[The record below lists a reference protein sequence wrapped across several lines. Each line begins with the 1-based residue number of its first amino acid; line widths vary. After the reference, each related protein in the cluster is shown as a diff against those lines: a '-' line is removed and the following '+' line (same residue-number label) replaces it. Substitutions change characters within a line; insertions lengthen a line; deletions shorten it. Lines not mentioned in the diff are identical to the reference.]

1 MKGWIILRRFFENKK
16 LIVLLVSV
24 ITSFS
29 MIAYSIFS
37 QSQMPKPILWVNDV
51 TAVVGRFVSTPT
63 NAMIRFTD
71 SINDLMNTYED
82 NQQLKSQ
89 ISSLEELEA
98 QNKILQSEN
107 EELSDLLSLQ
117 PSLVGKSVIASSV
130 ISRSPDTWLD
140 SIIIDVGSDNGIL
153 EGMSVMTDSG
163 LVGHVTE
170 VSATSSKVQLLIT
183 ENNQMTNVAVSIQ
196 VDDGILAGIL
206 SDYDERSQELIL
218 EQVPADEEIKKGATV
233 TTSGLGGVS
242 PEGLIIGE
250 VTSVESD
257 SFGLSQS
264 VRVKPAADF
273 KDIRSVL
280 VVMSLNENTNEK
292 TNDDTSGD
300 EASSA
305 SSVESTNSEE

>member
-63 NAMIRFTD
+63 NAMMRFTD

-82 NQQLKSQ
+82 NQRLKSQ

-98 QNKILQSEN
+98 QNEILQSEN
-107 EELSDLLSLQ
+107 EELSALLDLQ
-117 PSLVGKSVIASSV
+117 PSLVGKNVIASSV

-140 SIIIDVGSDNGIL
+140 SIIIDVGTNSNI
-153 EGMSVMTDSG
+153 EENMSVMTESG

-183 ENNQMTNVAVSIQ
+183 ENNQMKNVAVSIQ
-196 VDDGILAGIL
+196 TDDGIVSGIL
-206 SDYDERSQELIL
+206 SDYDEKTQELIL
-218 EQVPADEEIKKGATV
+218 KQVPNDAKVSEGSTV

-242 PEGLIIGE
+242 PDGLIIGE
-250 VTSVESD
+250 VTSASSD
-257 SFGLSQS
+257 NFGLSQS

-280 VVMSLNENTNEK
+280 VIMTLNESSS
-292 TNDDTSGD
+292 DTSAD
-300 EASSA
+300 SEYQAAESSA
-305 SSVESTNSEE
+305 ASTDTGE

>member
-1 MKGWIILRRFFENKK
+1 
-16 LIVLLVSV
+16 
-24 ITSFS
+24 

-63 NAMIRFTD
+63 NAMMRFTD

-82 NQQLKSQ
+82 NQRLKSQ

-98 QNKILQSEN
+98 QNEILQSEN
-107 EELSDLLSLQ
+107 EELSALLDLQ
-117 PSLVGKSVIASSV
+117 PSLVGKNVIASSV

-140 SIIIDVGSDNGIL
+140 SITIDVGTNSGI
-153 EGMSVMTDSG
+153 EENMSVMTESG

-183 ENNQMTNVAVSIQ
+183 ENNQMKNVAVSIQ
-196 VDDGILAGIL
+196 TDDGIVSGIL
-206 SDYDERSQELIL
+206 SDYDEKTQELIL
-218 EQVPADEEIKKGATV
+218 KQVPNDAKVSEGNMV

-250 VTSVESD
+250 VTSASSD
-257 SFGLSQS
+257 NFGLSQS

-280 VVMSLNENTNEK
+280 VIMTLNESSS
-292 TNDDTSGD
+292 DTSAD
-300 EASSA
+300 SEDQAAESSA
-305 SSVESTNSEE
+305 ASTDTGE

>member
-1 MKGWIILRRFFENKK
+1 
-16 LIVLLVSV
+16 
-24 ITSFS
+24 

-63 NAMIRFTD
+63 NAMMRFTD

-82 NQQLKSQ
+82 NQRLKSQ

-98 QNKILQSEN
+98 QNEILQSEN
-107 EELSDLLSLQ
+107 EELSALLDLQ
-117 PSLVGKSVIASSV
+117 PSLVGKNVIASSV

-140 SIIIDVGSDNGIL
+140 SITIDVGTNSGI
-153 EGMSVMTDSG
+153 EENMSVMTESG

-183 ENNQMTNVAVSIQ
+183 ENNQMKNVAVSIQ
-196 VDDGILAGIL
+196 TDDGIVSGIL
-206 SDYDERSQELIL
+206 SDYDEKTQELIL
-218 EQVPADEEIKKGATV
+218 KQVPNDAKVSEGNTV

-250 VTSVESD
+250 VTLASSD
-257 SFGLSQS
+257 NFGLSQS

-280 VVMSLNENTNEK
+280 VIMTLNESSS
-292 TNDDTSGD
+292 DTSAD
-300 EASSA
+300 SEDQAAESSA
-305 SSVESTNSEE
+305 ASTDTGE

>member
-24 ITSFS
+24 ITSLS

-63 NAMIRFTD
+63 NAMMRFTD

-82 NQQLKSQ
+82 NQRLKSQ

-98 QNKILQSEN
+98 QNEILQSEN
-107 EELSDLLSLQ
+107 EELSALLDLQ
-117 PSLVGKSVIASSV
+117 PSLVGKNVIASSV

-140 SIIIDVGSDNGIL
+140 SITIDVGTNSGI
-153 EGMSVMTDSG
+153 EENMSVMTESG

-183 ENNQMTNVAVSIQ
+183 ENNQMKNVAVSIQ
-196 VDDGILAGIL
+196 TDDGIVSGIL
-206 SDYDERSQELIL
+206 SDYDEKTQELIL
-218 EQVPADEEIKKGATV
+218 KQVPNDAKVSEGNTV

-250 VTSVESD
+250 VTSASSD
-257 SFGLSQS
+257 NFGLSQS
-264 VRVKPAADF
+264 VKVKPAADF

-280 VVMSLNENTNEK
+280 VIMTLNESSS
-292 TNDDTSGD
+292 DTSAD
-300 EASSA
+300 SEDQAAESSA
-305 SSVESTNSEE
+305 ASTDTGE

>member
-63 NAMIRFTD
+63 NAMMRFTD

-82 NQQLKSQ
+82 NQRLKSQ

-98 QNKILQSEN
+98 QNEILQSEN
-107 EELSDLLSLQ
+107 EELSALLDLQ
-117 PSLVGKSVIASSV
+117 PSLVGKNVIASSV

-140 SIIIDVGSDNGIL
+140 SITIDVGTNSGI
-153 EGMSVMTDSG
+153 EESMSVMTESG

-183 ENNQMTNVAVSIQ
+183 ENNQMKNVAVSIQ
-196 VDDGILAGIL
+196 TDDGIVSGIL
-206 SDYDERSQELIL
+206 SDYDEKTQELIL
-218 EQVPADEEIKKGATV
+218 KQVPNDAKVSEGNTV

-250 VTSVESD
+250 VTSASSD
-257 SFGLSQS
+257 NFGLSQS
-264 VRVKPAADF
+264 VKVKPAADF

-280 VVMSLNENTNEK
+280 VIMTLNESSS
-292 TNDDTSGD
+292 DTSAD
-300 EASSA
+300 SEDQAAESSA
-305 SSVESTNSEE
+305 ASTDTGE

>member
-1 MKGWIILRRFFENKK
+1 MRRFFENKK

-63 NAMIRFTD
+63 NAMMRFTD

-82 NQQLKSQ
+82 NQRLKSQ

-98 QNKILQSEN
+98 QNEILQSEN
-107 EELSDLLSLQ
+107 EELSALLDLQ
-117 PSLVGKSVIASSV
+117 PSLVGKNVIASSV

-140 SIIIDVGSDNGIL
+140 SITIDVGTNSGI
-153 EGMSVMTDSG
+153 EENMSVMTESG

-183 ENNQMTNVAVSIQ
+183 ENNQMKNVAVSIQ
-196 VDDGILAGIL
+196 TDDGIVSGIL
-206 SDYDERSQELIL
+206 SDYDEKTQELIL
-218 EQVPADEEIKKGATV
+218 KQVPNDAKVSEGNTI

-250 VTSVESD
+250 VTSASSD
-257 SFGLSQS
+257 NFGLSQS

-280 VVMSLNENTNEK
+280 VIMTLNESSS
-292 TNDDTSGD
+292 DTSAD
-300 EASSA
+300 SEDQAAESSA
-305 SSVESTNSEE
+305 ASTDTGE

>member
-63 NAMIRFTD
+63 NAMMRFTD

-82 NQQLKSQ
+82 NQRLKSQ

-98 QNKILQSEN
+98 QNEILQSEN
-107 EELSDLLSLQ
+107 EELSALLDLQ
-117 PSLVGKSVIASSV
+117 PSLVGKNVIASSV

-140 SIIIDVGSDNGIL
+140 SITIDVGTNSNI
-153 EGMSVMTDSG
+153 EENMSVMTESG

-183 ENNQMTNVAVSIQ
+183 ENNQMKNVAISIQ
-196 VDDGILAGIL
+196 TDDGIVSGIL
-206 SDYDERSQELIL
+206 SDYDEKTQELIL
-218 EQVPADEEIKKGATV
+218 KQVPNDAKVSKGNTV

-242 PEGLIIGE
+242 PDGLIIGE
-250 VTSVESD
+250 VTSASSD
-257 SFGLSQS
+257 NFGLSQS

-280 VVMSLNENTNEK
+280 VIMTLNESSG
-292 TNDDTSGD
+292 DTSAD
-300 EASSA
+300 SEDQAAESSA
-305 SSVESTNSEE
+305 ASTDTGE

>member
-63 NAMIRFTD
+63 NAMMRFTD
-71 SINDLMNTYED
+71 SINDLMNTYEE
-82 NQQLKSQ
+82 NQRLKSQ

-98 QNKILQSEN
+98 QNEILQSEN
-107 EELSDLLSLQ
+107 EELSALLDLQ
-117 PSLVGKSVIASSV
+117 PSLVGKNVIASSV

-140 SIIIDVGSDNGIL
+140 SITIDIGSNSGV
-153 EGMSVMTDSG
+153 EKNMSVMTESG

-196 VDDGILAGIL
+196 TDDGIVSGIL
-206 SDYDERSQELIL
+206 SDYDEKSQELIL
-218 EQVPADEEIKKGATV
+218 KQVPKDAQISEGNTV

-250 VTSVESD
+250 VTSASSD
-257 SFGLSQS
+257 NFGLSQS
-264 VRVKPAADF
+264 VKVKPAADF
-273 KDIRSVL
+273 KDIRTVL
-280 VVMSLNENTNEK
+280 VVMTLNDSSSDSSANSE
-292 TNDDTSGD
+292 DQAD
-300 EASSA
+300 ESSSASSA
-305 SSVESTNSEE
+305 SEE

>member
-1 MKGWIILRRFFENKK
+1 MRRFFENKK

-37 QSQMPKPILWVNDV
+37 QSNMPKPILWVNDV

-63 NAMIRFTD
+63 NAMMRFTD

-82 NQQLKSQ
+82 NQRLKSQ

-98 QNKILQSEN
+98 QNEILQSEN
-107 EELSDLLSLQ
+107 EELSALLDLQ
-117 PSLVGKSVIASSV
+117 PSLVGKNVIASSV

-140 SIIIDVGSDNGIL
+140 SITIDVGTNSSIEEN
-153 EGMSVMTDSG
+153 MSVMTESG

-183 ENNQMTNVAVSIQ
+183 ENNQMKNVAVNIQ
-196 VDDGILAGIL
+196 TDDGIVSGIL
-206 SDYDERSQELIL
+206 SDYDEKTQELIL
-218 EQVPADEEIKKGATV
+218 KQVPNDAKVSEGITV

-242 PEGLIIGE
+242 PDGLIIGE
-250 VTSVESD
+250 VTSASSD
-257 SFGLSQS
+257 NFGLSQS

-280 VVMSLNENTNEK
+280 VIMTLNESSS
-292 TNDDTSGD
+292 DTSAD
-300 EASSA
+300 SEDQAAESSA
-305 SSVESTNSEE
+305 ASTDTGE

>member
-1 MKGWIILRRFFENKK
+1 
-16 LIVLLVSV
+16 
-24 ITSFS
+24 

-63 NAMIRFTD
+63 NAMMRFTD

-82 NQQLKSQ
+82 NQRLKSQ

-98 QNKILQSEN
+98 QNEILQSEN
-107 EELSDLLSLQ
+107 EELSALLDLQ
-117 PSLVGKSVIASSV
+117 PSLVGKNIIASSV

-140 SIIIDVGSDNGIL
+140 SIIIDVGSNSGI
-153 EGMSVMTDSG
+153 EENMSVMTDSG

-196 VDDGILAGIL
+196 TDDGIVSGIL
-206 SDYDERSQELIL
+206 SDYDEKSQELIL
-218 EQVPADEEIKKGATV
+218 EQVPKDAQISEGNTV

-250 VTSVESD
+250 VTSASSD
-257 SFGLSQS
+257 NFGLSQS

-280 VVMSLNENTNEK
+280 VIMTLNESSS
-292 TNDDTSGD
+292 DTSAD
-300 EASSA
+300 SEDQAAESSA
-305 SSVESTNSEE
+305 ASTDTGE

>member
-1 MKGWIILRRFFENKK
+1 MRRFFENKK

-63 NAMIRFTD
+63 NAMMRFTD

-82 NQQLKSQ
+82 NQRLKSQ

-98 QNKILQSEN
+98 QNEILQSEN
-107 EELSDLLSLQ
+107 EELSALLDLQ
-117 PSLVGKSVIASSV
+117 PSLVGKNVIASSV

-140 SIIIDVGSDNGIL
+140 SITIDVGTNSGI
-153 EGMSVMTDSG
+153 EENMSVMTESG

-183 ENNQMTNVAVSIQ
+183 ENNQMKNVAVSIQ
-196 VDDGILAGIL
+196 TDDGIVSGIL
-206 SDYDERSQELIL
+206 SDYDEKTQELIL
-218 EQVPADEEIKKGATV
+218 KQVPNDAKVSEGNTV

-250 VTSVESD
+250 VTLASSD
-257 SFGLSQS
+257 NFGLSQS

-280 VVMSLNENTNEK
+280 VIMTLNESSS
-292 TNDDTSGD
+292 DTSAD
-300 EASSA
+300 SEDQAAESSA
-305 SSVESTNSEE
+305 ASTDTGE

>member
-63 NAMIRFTD
+63 NAMMRFTD
-71 SINDLMNTYED
+71 SINDLMNTYEE
-82 NQQLKSQ
+82 NQRLKSQ

-98 QNKILQSEN
+98 QNEILQSEN
-107 EELSDLLSLQ
+107 EELSALLDLQ
-117 PSLVGKSVIASSV
+117 PSLVGKDVIASSV

-140 SIIIDVGSDNGIL
+140 SITIDVGSNSGV
-153 EGMSVMTDSG
+153 EKNMSVMTESG

-196 VDDGILAGIL
+196 TDDGIVSGIL
-206 SDYDERSQELIL
+206 SDYDEKSQELIL
-218 EQVPADEEIKKGATV
+218 EQVPKDAQISEGNTV

-250 VTSVESD
+250 VTSASSD
-257 SFGLSQS
+257 NFGLSQS
-264 VRVKPAADF
+264 VKVKPAADF
-273 KDIRSVL
+273 KDIRTVL
-280 VVMSLNENTNEK
+280 VVMTLNDSSSSDSSVDSE
-292 TNDDTSGD
+292 DQAD
-300 EASSA
+300 ESSSASSA
-305 SSVESTNSEE
+305 SDE

>member
-63 NAMIRFTD
+63 NAMMRFTD

-82 NQQLKSQ
+82 NQRLKSQ

-98 QNKILQSEN
+98 QNEILQSEN
-107 EELSDLLSLQ
+107 EELSALLDLQ
-117 PSLVGKSVIASSV
+117 PSLVGKNVIASSV

-140 SIIIDVGSDNGIL
+140 SITIDVGTNSGI
-153 EGMSVMTDSG
+153 EENMSVMTESG

-183 ENNQMTNVAVSIQ
+183 ENNQMKNVAVSIQ
-196 VDDGILAGIL
+196 TDDGIVSGIL
-206 SDYDERSQELIL
+206 SDYDEKTQELIL
-218 EQVPADEEIKKGATV
+218 KQVPNDAKVSEGNTV

-250 VTSVESD
+250 VTSASSD
-257 SFGLSQS
+257 NFGLSQS

-280 VVMSLNENTNEK
+280 VIMTLNETSS
-292 TNDDTSGD
+292 DTSAD
-300 EASSA
+300 SEDQAAESSA
-305 SSVESTNSEE
+305 SSTDTGE

>member
-63 NAMIRFTD
+63 NAMMRFTD

-82 NQQLKSQ
+82 NQRLKSQ

-98 QNKILQSEN
+98 QNEILQSEN
-107 EELSDLLSLQ
+107 EELSALLDLQ
-117 PSLVGKSVIASSV
+117 PSLVGKNVIASSV

-140 SIIIDVGSDNGIL
+140 SITIDVGTNSGI
-153 EGMSVMTDSG
+153 EESMSVMTESG

-183 ENNQMTNVAVSIQ
+183 ENNQMKNVAVSIQ
-196 VDDGILAGIL
+196 TDDGIVSGIL
-206 SDYDERSQELIL
+206 SDYDEKTQELIL
-218 EQVPADEEIKKGATV
+218 KQVPNDAKVSEGNTV

-250 VTSVESD
+250 VTSASSD
-257 SFGLSQS
+257 NFGLSQS

-280 VVMSLNENTNEK
+280 VIMTLNESSS
-292 TNDDTSGD
+292 DTSAD
-300 EASSA
+300 SEDQAAESSA
-305 SSVESTNSEE
+305 ASTDTGE

>member
-63 NAMIRFTD
+63 NAMMRFTD

-82 NQQLKSQ
+82 NQRLKSQ

-98 QNKILQSEN
+98 QNEILQSEN
-107 EELSDLLSLQ
+107 EELSALLDLQ
-117 PSLVGKSVIASSV
+117 PSLVGKNVIASSV

-140 SIIIDVGSDNGIL
+140 SITIDVGTNSNI
-153 EGMSVMTDSG
+153 EENMSVMTESG

-183 ENNQMTNVAVSIQ
+183 ENNQMKNVAVSIQ
-196 VDDGILAGIL
+196 TDDGIVSGIL
-206 SDYDERSQELIL
+206 SDYDEKTQELIL
-218 EQVPADEEIKKGATV
+218 KQVPNDAKVSEGNTV

-250 VTSVESD
+250 VTSASSD
-257 SFGLSQS
+257 NFGLSQS

-280 VVMSLNENTNEK
+280 VIMTLNETSS
-292 TNDDTSGD
+292 DTSAD
-300 EASSA
+300 SEDQAAESSA
-305 SSVESTNSEE
+305 SSTDTGE

>member
-1 MKGWIILRRFFENKK
+1 VKGWIILRRFFENKK

-63 NAMIRFTD
+63 NAMMRFTD

-82 NQQLKSQ
+82 NQRLKSQ

-98 QNKILQSEN
+98 QNEILQSEN
-107 EELSDLLSLQ
+107 EELSALLDLQ
-117 PSLVGKSVIASSV
+117 PSLVGKNVIASSV

-140 SIIIDVGSDNGIL
+140 SITIDVGTNSNI
-153 EGMSVMTDSG
+153 EENMSVMTESG

-183 ENNQMTNVAVSIQ
+183 ENNQMKNVAVSIQ
-196 VDDGILAGIL
+196 TDDGIVSGIL
-206 SDYDERSQELIL
+206 SDYDEKTQELIL
-218 EQVPADEEIKKGATV
+218 KQVPNDAKVSEGNTV

-242 PEGLIIGE
+242 PDGLIIGE
-250 VTSVESD
+250 VTSASSD
-257 SFGLSQS
+257 NFGLSQS

-280 VVMSLNENTNEK
+280 VIMTLNETSS
-292 TNDDTSGD
+292 DTSAD
-300 EASSA
+300 SEDQAAESSA
-305 SSVESTNSEE
+305 ASTDTGE

>member
-1 MKGWIILRRFFENKK
+1 VKGWIILRRFFQNKK

-63 NAMIRFTD
+63 NAMMRFTD

-82 NQQLKSQ
+82 NQRLKSQ

-98 QNKILQSEN
+98 QNEILQSEN
-107 EELSDLLSLQ
+107 EELSALLDLQ
-117 PSLVGKSVIASSV
+117 PSLVGKNVIASSV

-140 SIIIDVGSDNGIL
+140 SITIDVGTNSGI
-153 EGMSVMTDSG
+153 EENMSVMTESG

-183 ENNQMTNVAVSIQ
+183 ENNQMKNVAVSIQ
-196 VDDGILAGIL
+196 TDDGIVSGIL
-206 SDYDERSQELIL
+206 SDYDEKTQELIL
-218 EQVPADEEIKKGATV
+218 KQVPNDAKVSEGNTV

-250 VTSVESD
+250 VTSASSD
-257 SFGLSQS
+257 NFGLSQS
-264 VRVKPAADF
+264 VKVKPAADF

-280 VVMSLNENTNEK
+280 VIMTLNESSS
-292 TNDDTSGD
+292 DTSAD
-300 EASSA
+300 SEDQAAESSA
-305 SSVESTNSEE
+305 ASTDTGE

>member
-1 MKGWIILRRFFENKK
+1 VKGWIILRRFFENKK

-63 NAMIRFTD
+63 NAMMRFTD

-82 NQQLKSQ
+82 NQRLKSQ

-98 QNKILQSEN
+98 QNEILQSEN
-107 EELSDLLSLQ
+107 EELSALLDLQ
-117 PSLVGKSVIASSV
+117 PSLVGKNVIASSV

-140 SIIIDVGSDNGIL
+140 SITIDVGTNSGI
-153 EGMSVMTDSG
+153 EENMSVMTESG

-183 ENNQMTNVAVSIQ
+183 ENNQMKNVAVSIQ
-196 VDDGILAGIL
+196 TDDGIVSGIL
-206 SDYDERSQELIL
+206 SDYDEKTQELIL
-218 EQVPADEEIKKGATV
+218 KQVPNDAKVSEGNTV

-250 VTSVESD
+250 VTSASSD
-257 SFGLSQS
+257 NFGLSQS

-280 VVMSLNENTNEK
+280 VIMTLNESSS
-292 TNDDTSGD
+292 DTSAD
-300 EASSA
+300 SEDQAAESSA
-305 SSVESTNSEE
+305 ASTDTGE

>member
-63 NAMIRFTD
+63 NAMMRFTD
-71 SINDLMNTYED
+71 SINDLMNTYEE
-82 NQQLKSQ
+82 NQRLKSQ

-98 QNKILQSEN
+98 QNEILQSEN
-107 EELSDLLSLQ
+107 EELSALLDLQ
-117 PSLVGKSVIASSV
+117 PSLVGKNVIASSV

-140 SIIIDVGSDNGIL
+140 SITIDVGSKSGVEKN
-153 EGMSVMTDSG
+153 MSVMTESG

-196 VDDGILAGIL
+196 TADGIVSGIL
-206 SDYDERSQELIL
+206 SDYDEKSQELIL
-218 EQVPADEEIKKGATV
+218 EQVPKDAQISEGNTV

-250 VTSVESD
+250 VTSASSD
-257 SFGLSQS
+257 NFGLSQS
-264 VRVKPAADF
+264 VKVKPAADF
-273 KDIRSVL
+273 KDIRTVL
-280 VVMSLNENTNEK
+280 VVMTLN
-292 TNDDTSGD
+292 DSSGD
-300 EASSA
+300 SSVDSEDQADESSSASSA
-305 SSVESTNSEE
+305 SDE

>member
-37 QSQMPKPILWVNDV
+37 QSQMPKPVLWVNDV

-63 NAMIRFTD
+63 NAMMRFTD
-71 SINDLMNTYED
+71 SINDLMNTYEE
-82 NQQLKSQ
+82 NQRLKSQ

-98 QNKILQSEN
+98 QNEILQSEN
-107 EELSDLLSLQ
+107 EELSALLDLQ
-117 PSLVGKSVIASSV
+117 PSLVGKNVIASSV

-140 SIIIDVGSDNGIL
+140 SITIDVGSNSGI
-153 EGMSVMTDSG
+153 EKNMSVMTESG
-163 LVGHVTE
+163 LVGHITE

-196 VDDGILAGIL
+196 TDDGIVSGIL
-206 SDYDERSQELIL
+206 SDYDEKTQELIL
-218 EQVPADEEIKKGATV
+218 KQVPNDTQISKGNTV

-250 VTSVESD
+250 VTSAKSD
-257 SFGLSQS
+257 NFGLSQS
-264 VRVKPAADF
+264 VKVKPSADF
-273 KDIRSVL
+273 KDIRTVL
-280 VVMSLNENTNEK
+280 VVMTLNDNSSDS
-292 TNDDTSGD
+292 DDQ
-300 EASSA
+300 ASET
-305 SSVESTNSEE
+305 SSVSSDSQE

>member
-63 NAMIRFTD
+63 NAMMRFTD

-82 NQQLKSQ
+82 NQRLKSQ

-98 QNKILQSEN
+98 QNEILQSEN
-107 EELSDLLSLQ
+107 EELSALLDLQ
-117 PSLVGKSVIASSV
+117 PSLVGKNVIASSV

-140 SIIIDVGSDNGIL
+140 LITIDVGTNSNI
-153 EGMSVMTDSG
+153 EENMSVMTESG

-183 ENNQMTNVAVSIQ
+183 ENNQMKNVAVSIQ
-196 VDDGILAGIL
+196 TDDGIVSGIL
-206 SDYDERSQELIL
+206 SDYDEKTQELIL
-218 EQVPADEEIKKGATV
+218 KQVPKDAKVSEGNTV

-250 VTSVESD
+250 VTSASSD
-257 SFGLSQS
+257 NFGLSQS
-264 VRVKPAADF
+264 VSVKPAADF

-280 VVMSLNENTNEK
+280 VIMTLNESSS
-292 TNDDTSGD
+292 DTSAD
-300 EASSA
+300 SEDQAAESSA
-305 SSVESTNSEE
+305 ASTDTGE

>member
-1 MKGWIILRRFFENKK
+1 
-16 LIVLLVSV
+16 
-24 ITSFS
+24 

-63 NAMIRFTD
+63 NAMMRFTD

-82 NQQLKSQ
+82 NQRLKSQ

-98 QNKILQSEN
+98 QNEILQSEN
-107 EELSDLLSLQ
+107 EELSALLDLQ
-117 PSLVGKSVIASSV
+117 PSLVGKNVIASSV

-140 SIIIDVGSDNGIL
+140 SITIDVGTNSGI
-153 EGMSVMTDSG
+153 EENMSVMTESG

-183 ENNQMTNVAVSIQ
+183 ENNQMKNVAVSIQ
-196 VDDGILAGIL
+196 TDDGIVSGIL
-206 SDYDERSQELIL
+206 SDYDEKTQELIL
-218 EQVPADEEIKKGATV
+218 KQVPNDAKVSEGNTV

-250 VTSVESD
+250 VTSASSD
-257 SFGLSQS
+257 NFGLSQS
-264 VRVKPAADF
+264 VSVKPAADF

-280 VVMSLNENTNEK
+280 VIMTLNESSS
-292 TNDDTSGD
+292 DTSAD
-300 EASSA
+300 SEDQAAESSA
-305 SSVESTNSEE
+305 ASTDTGE

>member
-1 MKGWIILRRFFENKK
+1 VKGWIILRRFFENKK

-63 NAMIRFTD
+63 NAMMRFTD

-82 NQQLKSQ
+82 NQRLKSQ

-107 EELSDLLSLQ
+107 EELSALLDLQ
-117 PSLVGKSVIASSV
+117 PSLVGKNVIASSV

-140 SIIIDVGSDNGIL
+140 SITIDVGSNSGI
-153 EGMSVMTDSG
+153 EENMSVMTESG

-183 ENNQMTNVAVSIQ
+183 ENNQMKNVAVSIQ
-196 VDDGILAGIL
+196 TDDSIVSGIL
-206 SDYDERSQELIL
+206 SDYDEKTQELIL
-218 EQVPADEEIKKGATV
+218 KQVPNDAQVSEGNTV

-250 VTSVESD
+250 VTSASSD
-257 SFGLSQS
+257 NFGLSQS

-280 VVMSLNENTNEK
+280 VIMTLNESSS
-292 TNDDTSGD
+292 D
-300 EASSA
+300 SSA
-305 SSVESTNSEE
+305 DSEDQAAESSAASTDTAE

>member
-1 MKGWIILRRFFENKK
+1 MRRFFENKK

-63 NAMIRFTD
+63 NAMMRFTD

-82 NQQLKSQ
+82 NQRLKSQ

-98 QNKILQSEN
+98 QNEILQSEN
-107 EELSDLLSLQ
+107 EELSALLDLQ
-117 PSLVGKSVIASSV
+117 PSLVGKNVIASSV

-140 SIIIDVGSDNGIL
+140 SITIDVGTNSGI
-153 EGMSVMTDSG
+153 EESMSVMTESG

-183 ENNQMTNVAVSIQ
+183 ENNQMKNVAVSIQ
-196 VDDGILAGIL
+196 TDDGIVSGIL
-206 SDYDERSQELIL
+206 SDYDEKTQELIL
-218 EQVPADEEIKKGATV
+218 KQVPNDAKVSEGNTV

-250 VTSVESD
+250 VTLASSD
-257 SFGLSQS
+257 NFGLSQS

-280 VVMSLNENTNEK
+280 VIMTLNESSS
-292 TNDDTSGD
+292 DTSAD
-300 EASSA
+300 SEDQAAESSA
-305 SSVESTNSEE
+305 ASTDTGE

>member
-1 MKGWIILRRFFENKK
+1 MRRFFENKK

-63 NAMIRFTD
+63 NAMMRFTD

-82 NQQLKSQ
+82 NQRLKSQ

-98 QNKILQSEN
+98 QNEILQSEN
-107 EELSDLLSLQ
+107 EELSALLDLQ
-117 PSLVGKSVIASSV
+117 PSLVGKNVIASSV

-140 SIIIDVGSDNGIL
+140 SITIDVGTNSGI
-153 EGMSVMTDSG
+153 EENMSVMTESG

-183 ENNQMTNVAVSIQ
+183 ENNQMKNVAVSIQ
-196 VDDGILAGIL
+196 TDDGIVSGIL
-206 SDYDERSQELIL
+206 SDYDEKTQELIL
-218 EQVPADEEIKKGATV
+218 KQVPNDAKVSEGNTV

-250 VTSVESD
+250 VTSASSD
-257 SFGLSQS
+257 NFGLSQL
-264 VRVKPAADF
+264 VKVKPAADF

-280 VVMSLNENTNEK
+280 VIMTLNESSS
-292 TNDDTSGD
+292 DTSAD
-300 EASSA
+300 SEDQAAESSA
-305 SSVESTNSEE
+305 ASTDTGE

>member
-1 MKGWIILRRFFENKK
+1 MRRFFENKK

-63 NAMIRFTD
+63 NAMMRFTD

-82 NQQLKSQ
+82 NQRLKSQ

-98 QNKILQSEN
+98 QNEILQSEN
-107 EELSDLLSLQ
+107 EELSALLDLQ
-117 PSLVGKSVIASSV
+117 PSLVGKNVIASSV

-140 SIIIDVGSDNGIL
+140 SIIIDVGTNSNI
-153 EGMSVMTDSG
+153 EENMSVMTESG

-183 ENNQMTNVAVSIQ
+183 ENNQMKNVAVSIQ
-196 VDDGILAGIL
+196 TDDGIVSGIL
-206 SDYDERSQELIL
+206 SDYDEKTQELIL
-218 EQVPADEEIKKGATV
+218 KQVPNDAKVSEGNTV

-250 VTSVESD
+250 VTSASSD
-257 SFGLSQS
+257 NFGLSQS

-280 VVMSLNENTNEK
+280 VIMTLNESSS
-292 TNDDTSGD
+292 DTSAD
-300 EASSA
+300 SEDQAAESSA
-305 SSVESTNSEE
+305 ASTDTGE

>member
-1 MKGWIILRRFFENKK
+1 MRRFFENKK

-63 NAMIRFTD
+63 NAMMRFTD

-82 NQQLKSQ
+82 NQRLKSQ

-98 QNKILQSEN
+98 QNEILQSEN
-107 EELSDLLSLQ
+107 EELSALLDLQ
-117 PSLVGKSVIASSV
+117 PSLVGKNVIASSV

-140 SIIIDVGSDNGIL
+140 SITIDVGTNSGI
-153 EGMSVMTDSG
+153 EESMSVMTESG

-183 ENNQMTNVAVSIQ
+183 ENNQMKNVAVSIQ
-196 VDDGILAGIL
+196 TDDGIVSGIL
-206 SDYDERSQELIL
+206 SDYDEKTQELIL
-218 EQVPADEEIKKGATV
+218 KQVPNDAKVSEGNTV

-250 VTSVESD
+250 VTSASSD
-257 SFGLSQS
+257 NFGLSQS
-264 VRVKPAADF
+264 VKVKPAADF

-280 VVMSLNENTNEK
+280 VIMTLNESSS
-292 TNDDTSGD
+292 DTSAD
-300 EASSA
+300 SEDQAAESSA
-305 SSVESTNSEE
+305 ASTDTGE

>member
-1 MKGWIILRRFFENKK
+1 
-16 LIVLLVSV
+16 
-24 ITSFS
+24 

-63 NAMIRFTD
+63 NAMMRFTD

-82 NQQLKSQ
+82 NQRLKSQ

-98 QNKILQSEN
+98 QNEILQSEN
-107 EELSDLLSLQ
+107 EELSALLDLQ
-117 PSLVGKSVIASSV
+117 PSLVGKNVIASSV

-140 SIIIDVGSDNGIL
+140 SITIDVGTNSGI
-153 EGMSVMTDSG
+153 EENMSVMTESG

-183 ENNQMTNVAVSIQ
+183 ENNQMKNVAVSIQ
-196 VDDGILAGIL
+196 TDDGIVSGIL
-206 SDYDERSQELIL
+206 SDYDEKTQELIL
-218 EQVPADEEIKKGATV
+218 KQVPNDAKVSEGNTI

-250 VTSVESD
+250 VTSASSD
-257 SFGLSQS
+257 NFGLSQS

-280 VVMSLNENTNEK
+280 VIMTLNESSS
-292 TNDDTSGD
+292 DTSAD
-300 EASSA
+300 SEDQAAESSA
-305 SSVESTNSEE
+305 ASTDTGE

>member
-63 NAMIRFTD
+63 NAMMRFTD

-82 NQQLKSQ
+82 NQRLKSQ

-98 QNKILQSEN
+98 QNEILQSEN
-107 EELSDLLSLQ
+107 EELSALLDLQ
-117 PSLVGKSVIASSV
+117 PSLVGKNVIASSV

-140 SIIIDVGSDNGIL
+140 SITIDVGTNSNI
-153 EGMSVMTDSG
+153 EENMSVMTESG

-183 ENNQMTNVAVSIQ
+183 ENNQMKNVAVSIQ
-196 VDDGILAGIL
+196 TDDGIVSGIL
-206 SDYDERSQELIL
+206 SDYDEKTQELVL
-218 EQVPADEEIKKGATV
+218 KQVPNDAKVSEGNTV

-242 PEGLIIGE
+242 PDGLIIGE
-250 VTSVESD
+250 VTSASSD
-257 SFGLSQS
+257 NFGLSQS

-280 VVMSLNENTNEK
+280 VIMTLNESSS
-292 TNDDTSGD
+292 DTSAD
-300 EASSA
+300 SEDQAAESSA
-305 SSVESTNSEE
+305 ASTDTGE

>member
-63 NAMIRFTD
+63 NAMMRFTD
-71 SINDLMNTYED
+71 SINDLMNTYEE
-82 NQQLKSQ
+82 NQELKQQ

-107 EELSDLLSLQ
+107 EELSELLSLQ
-117 PSLVGKSVIASSV
+117 PSLTGKSVIASSV
-130 ISRSPDTWLD
+130 ISRSPDTWVD
-140 SIIIDVGSDNGIL
+140 SIVIDIGSNSGVT
-153 EGMSVMTDSG
+153 EGMSVMSDSG
-163 LVGHVTE
+163 LIGHVQE

-183 ENNQMTNVAVSIQ
+183 ENNQMTNVAVSVQ
-196 VDDGILAGIL
+196 LDDGIVSGIL
-206 SDYDERSQELIL
+206 TDYDEANQELVL
-218 EQVPADEEIKKGATV
+218 EQVPSDAEVKKGDTV

-250 VTSVESD
+250 VTSTKPD
-257 SFGLSQS
+257 NFGLSQS

-273 KDIRSVL
+273 KDVRSVL
-280 VVMSLNENTNEK
+280 VVMT
-292 TNDDTSGD
+292 TNDDEGTTDSND
-300 EASSA
+300 ESEA
-305 SSVESTNSEE
+305 VSTTTAEDNE

>member
-1 MKGWIILRRFFENKK
+1 MRRFFENKK

-63 NAMIRFTD
+63 NAMMRFTD

-82 NQQLKSQ
+82 NQRLKRQ

-107 EELSDLLSLQ
+107 EELSALLDLQ
-117 PSLVGKSVIASSV
+117 PSLVGKNVIASSV

-140 SIIIDVGSDNGIL
+140 SITIDVGSNSGI
-153 EGMSVMTDSG
+153 EENMSVMTESG

-183 ENNQMTNVAVSIQ
+183 ENNQMKNVAVSIQ
-196 VDDGILAGIL
+196 TDDSIVSGIL
-206 SDYDERSQELIL
+206 SDYDEKTQELIL
-218 EQVPADEEIKKGATV
+218 KQVPNDAQVSEGNTV

-250 VTSVESD
+250 VTSVSSD
-257 SFGLSQS
+257 NFGLSQS

-280 VVMSLNENTNEK
+280 VIMTLNESSSDAPADSE
-292 TNDDTSGD
+292 DQAA
-300 EASSA
+300 ESSA
-305 SSVESTNSEE
+305 ASTDTAE

>member
-1 MKGWIILRRFFENKK
+1 
-16 LIVLLVSV
+16 
-24 ITSFS
+24 

-63 NAMIRFTD
+63 NAMMRFTD

-82 NQQLKSQ
+82 NQRLKSQ

-107 EELSDLLSLQ
+107 EELSALLDLQ
-117 PSLVGKSVIASSV
+117 PSLVGKNVIASSV

-140 SIIIDVGSDNGIL
+140 SITIDVGSNSGI
-153 EGMSVMTDSG
+153 EENMSVMTESG

-183 ENNQMTNVAVSIQ
+183 ENNQMKNVAVSIQ
-196 VDDGILAGIL
+196 TDDSIVSGIL
-206 SDYDERSQELIL
+206 SDYDEKTQELIL
-218 EQVPADEEIKKGATV
+218 KQVPNDAQVSEGNTV

-250 VTSVESD
+250 VTSASSD
-257 SFGLSQS
+257 NFGLSQS

-280 VVMSLNENTNEK
+280 VIMTLNESSSDAPADSEVQAA
-292 TNDDTSGD
+292 
-300 EASSA
+300 ESSA
-305 SSVESTNSEE
+305 ASTDTVE

>member
-63 NAMIRFTD
+63 NAMMRFTD

-82 NQQLKSQ
+82 NQRLKSQ
-89 ISSLEELEA
+89 ISSLEQLEA
-98 QNKILQSEN
+98 QNEILQSEN
-107 EELSDLLSLQ
+107 EELSALLDLQ
-117 PSLVGKSVIASSV
+117 PSLVGKNVIASSV

-140 SIIIDVGSDNGIL
+140 SITIDVGTNSSIEEN
-153 EGMSVMTDSG
+153 MSVMTESG

-183 ENNQMTNVAVSIQ
+183 ENNQMKNVAVSIQ
-196 VDDGILAGIL
+196 TDDGIVSGIL
-206 SDYDERSQELIL
+206 SDYDEKTQELIL
-218 EQVPADEEIKKGATV
+218 KQVPNDAKVSEGNTV

-250 VTSVESD
+250 VTSASSD
-257 SFGLSQS
+257 NFGLSQS

-280 VVMSLNENTNEK
+280 VIMTLNESSS
-292 TNDDTSGD
+292 DTSAD
-300 EASSA
+300 SEDQAAESSA
-305 SSVESTNSEE
+305 ASTDTGE

>member
-1 MKGWIILRRFFENKK
+1 
-16 LIVLLVSV
+16 
-24 ITSFS
+24 

-51 TAVVGRFVSTPT
+51 TAVLGRFVSTPT
-63 NAMIRFTD
+63 NAMMRFTD

-82 NQQLKSQ
+82 NQRLKSQ

-98 QNKILQSEN
+98 QNEILQSEN
-107 EELSDLLSLQ
+107 EELSALLDLQ
-117 PSLVGKSVIASSV
+117 PSLVGKNVIASSV

-140 SIIIDVGSDNGIL
+140 SITIDVGTNSGI
-153 EGMSVMTDSG
+153 EENMSVMTESG

-183 ENNQMTNVAVSIQ
+183 ENNQMKNVAVSIQ
-196 VDDGILAGIL
+196 TDDGIVSGIL
-206 SDYDERSQELIL
+206 SDYDEKTQELIL
-218 EQVPADEEIKKGATV
+218 KQVPNDAKVSEGNTV

-250 VTSVESD
+250 VTSASSD
-257 SFGLSQS
+257 NFGLSQS
-264 VRVKPAADF
+264 VKVKPAADF

-280 VVMSLNENTNEK
+280 VIMTLNESSS
-292 TNDDTSGD
+292 DTSAD
-300 EASSA
+300 SEDQAAESSA
-305 SSVESTNSEE
+305 ASTDTGE

>member
-1 MKGWIILRRFFENKK
+1 
-16 LIVLLVSV
+16 
-24 ITSFS
+24 

-63 NAMIRFTD
+63 NAMMRFTD

-82 NQQLKSQ
+82 NQRLKSQ

-98 QNKILQSEN
+98 QNEILQSEN
-107 EELSDLLSLQ
+107 EELSALLDLQ
-117 PSLVGKSVIASSV
+117 PSLVGKNVIASSV

-140 SIIIDVGSDNGIL
+140 SITIDVGTNSGI
-153 EGMSVMTDSG
+153 EENMSVMTESG

-183 ENNQMTNVAVSIQ
+183 ENNQMKNVAVSIQ
-196 VDDGILAGIL
+196 TDDGIVSGIL
-206 SDYDERSQELIL
+206 SDYDEKTQELIL
-218 EQVPADEEIKKGATV
+218 KQVPNDAKVSEGNTV

-242 PEGLIIGE
+242 PDGLIIGE
-250 VTSVESD
+250 VTSASSD
-257 SFGLSQS
+257 NFGLSQS

-280 VVMSLNENTNEK
+280 VIMTLNESSS
-292 TNDDTSGD
+292 DTSAD
-300 EASSA
+300 SEDQAAESSA
-305 SSVESTNSEE
+305 ASTDTGE

>member
-1 MKGWIILRRFFENKK
+1 MRRFFENKK

-63 NAMIRFTD
+63 NAMMRFTD
-71 SINDLMNTYED
+71 SINDLMNIYED
-82 NQQLKSQ
+82 NQRLKSQ

-98 QNKILQSEN
+98 QNEILQSEN
-107 EELSDLLSLQ
+107 EELSALLDLQ
-117 PSLVGKSVIASSV
+117 PSLVGKNVIASSV

-140 SIIIDVGSDNGIL
+140 SITIDVGTNSGI
-153 EGMSVMTDSG
+153 EENMSVMTESG

-183 ENNQMTNVAVSIQ
+183 ENNQMKNVAVSIQ
-196 VDDGILAGIL
+196 TDDGIVSGIL
-206 SDYDERSQELIL
+206 SDYDEKTQELIL
-218 EQVPADEEIKKGATV
+218 KQVPNDAKVSEGNMV

-250 VTSVESD
+250 VTSASSD
-257 SFGLSQS
+257 NFGLSQS

-280 VVMSLNENTNEK
+280 VIMTLNESSS
-292 TNDDTSGD
+292 DTSAD
-300 EASSA
+300 SEDQAAESSA
-305 SSVESTNSEE
+305 ASTDTGE

>member
-1 MKGWIILRRFFENKK
+1 MRRFFENKK

-63 NAMIRFTD
+63 NAMMRFTD

-82 NQQLKSQ
+82 NQRLKSQ

-98 QNKILQSEN
+98 QNEILQSEN
-107 EELSDLLSLQ
+107 EELSALLDLQ
-117 PSLVGKSVIASSV
+117 PSLVGKNVIASSV

-140 SIIIDVGSDNGIL
+140 SITIDAGTNSGI
-153 EGMSVMTDSG
+153 EENMSVMTESG

-183 ENNQMTNVAVSIQ
+183 ENNQMKNVAVSIQ
-196 VDDGILAGIL
+196 TDDGIVSGIL
-206 SDYDERSQELIL
+206 SDYDEKTQELIL
-218 EQVPADEEIKKGATV
+218 KQVPNDAKVSEGNTV

-250 VTSVESD
+250 VTSASSD
-257 SFGLSQS
+257 NFGLSQS

-280 VVMSLNENTNEK
+280 VIMTLNESSS
-292 TNDDTSGD
+292 DTSAD
-300 EASSA
+300 SEDQAAESSA
-305 SSVESTNSEE
+305 ASTDTGE

>member
-63 NAMIRFTD
+63 NAMMRFTD

-82 NQQLKSQ
+82 NQRLKSQ

-98 QNKILQSEN
+98 QNEILQSEN
-107 EELSDLLSLQ
+107 EELSALLDLQ
-117 PSLVGKSVIASSV
+117 PSLVGKNVIASSV

-140 SIIIDVGSDNGIL
+140 SITIDVGTNSGI
-153 EGMSVMTDSG
+153 EESMSVMTESG

-183 ENNQMTNVAVSIQ
+183 ENNQMKNVAVSIQ
-196 VDDGILAGIL
+196 TDDGIVSGIL
-206 SDYDERSQELIL
+206 SDYDEKTQELIL
-218 EQVPADEEIKKGATV
+218 KQVPNDAKVSEGNTV

-250 VTSVESD
+250 VTSASSD
-257 SFGLSQS
+257 NFGLSQS

-280 VVMSLNENTNEK
+280 VIMTLNETSS
-292 TNDDTSGD
+292 DTSAD
-300 EASSA
+300 SEDQAAESSA
-305 SSVESTNSEE
+305 ASTDTGE